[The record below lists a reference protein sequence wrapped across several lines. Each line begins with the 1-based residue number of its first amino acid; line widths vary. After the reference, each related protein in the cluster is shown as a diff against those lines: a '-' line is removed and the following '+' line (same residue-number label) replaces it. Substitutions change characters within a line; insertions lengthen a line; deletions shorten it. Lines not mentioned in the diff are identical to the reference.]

1 MTQAYWLQQ
10 IIENKG
16 TSITMTQTIS
26 VSEQLKSLDLPIE
39 RDQFLRT
46 MIRELAGTLQ
56 EIVGIEEAAGFLNV
70 VGYRTGQHVNDIYH
84 KAFQLSNLSR
94 EQVTAVLVD
103 WKRRIEGDF
112 FVIEES
118 DDKIVLGNRK
128 CPFAEQIE
136 GREAMCVMT
145 SNIFGA
151 IAADNLGYARVELQD
166 TIAKGASECRVVVYL
181 KPDESSDDFAGQ
193 EYFKA

>member
-1 MTQAYWLQQ
+1 MVTTSAIDSQ
-10 IIENKG
+10 IE
-16 TSITMTQTIS
+16 
-26 VSEQLKSLDLPIE
+26 SLDIPIE

-56 EIVGIEEAAGFLNV
+56 EVIGIEEAAGFLNV
-70 VGYRTGQHVNDIYH
+70 VGYRTGQHVN
-84 KAFQLSNLSR
+84 QLYQNALQLPNLSR

-103 WKRRIEGDF
+103 WKRRIQGDF
-112 FVIEES
+112 YIIEET
-118 DDKIVLGNRK
+118 DEKIVLGNRK
-128 CPFAEQIE
+128 CPFAEQVE

-151 IAADNLGYARVELQD
+151 VAADNLGYARVELQD
-166 TIAKGASECRVVVYL
+166 TIARGARECTVVIHL
-181 KPDESSDDFAGQ
+181 KPSEASDEFAGQ

>member
-1 MTQAYWLQQ
+1 MTQA
-10 IIENKG
+10 
-16 TSITMTQTIS
+16 TSI
-26 VSEQLKSLDLPIE
+26 SEQLESLELPIE

-56 EIVGIEEAAGFLNV
+56 DIVGIEEAAGFLNV
-70 VGYRTGQHVNDIYH
+70 VGYRAGQHVNDIYH
-84 KAFQLSNLSR
+84 NAFKLSNLSR

-103 WKRRIEGDF
+103 WKRRINGDF

-118 DDKIVLGNRK
+118 DEKIVLGNRK

-136 GREAMCVMT
+136 GREALCVMT

-151 IAADNLGYARVELQD
+151 IAADNLGYARVELQE
-166 TIAKGASECRVVVYL
+166 TIARGAQECRVVIYL
-181 KPDESSDDFAGQ
+181 QPNESFDEFTGQ
-193 EYFKA
+193 EYFKG

>member
-1 MTQAYWLQQ
+1 NA
-10 IIENKG
+10 
-16 TSITMTQTIS
+16 
-26 VSEQLKSLDLPIE
+26 
-39 RDQFLRT
+39 LR
-46 MIRELAGTLQ
+46 
-56 EIVGIEEAAGFLNV
+56 
-70 VGYRTGQHVNDIYH
+70 
-84 KAFQLSNLSR
+84 LSNLSR

-103 WKRRIEGDF
+103 WKRRIKGDF

-118 DDKIVLGNRK
+118 DEKIVLGNRK
-128 CPFAEQIE
+128 CPFAEQVE

-166 TIAKGASECRVVVYL
+166 TIARGATECKVVIYL
-181 KPDESSDDFAGQ
+181 KPDESSDDFVGQ

>member
-1 MTQAYWLQQ
+1 MLVLSKHPGNNTIMVHISSLDNQ
-10 IIENKG
+10 I
-16 TSITMTQTIS
+16 
-26 VSEQLKSLDLPIE
+26 KSLELPIE

-56 EIVGIEEAAGFLNV
+56 DVIGVEQAEGFLNV
-70 VGYRTGQHVNDIYH
+70 VGYRTGQHVNQLYQN
-84 KAFQLSNLSR
+84 ALQLSNLSR
-94 EQVTAVLVD
+94 EQVTAVLID
-103 WKRRIEGDF
+103 WKRRIQGDF
-112 FVIEES
+112 YVIEES
-118 DDKIVLGNRK
+118 DEKIVLGNRR
-128 CPFAEQIE
+128 CPFAEQVE

-166 TIAKGASECRVVVYL
+166 TIARGAQECKIVIYL
-181 KPDESSDDFAGQ
+181 KPSVVLDDFATQ

>member
-1 MTQAYWLQQ
+1 
-10 IIENKG
+10 
-16 TSITMTQTIS
+16 MTQTMS
-26 VSEQLKSLDLPIE
+26 VSDQIESLDLPIE

-84 KAFQLSNLSR
+84 NSLQLSNLSR

-103 WKRRIEGDF
+103 WKRRINGDF

-118 DDKIVLGNRK
+118 DEKILLGNRK

-166 TIAKGASECRVVVYL
+166 TIAKGASECKVVIYL
-181 KPDESSDDFAGQ
+181 QPDDSSDDFAGQ

>member
-1 MTQAYWLQQ
+1 MLALSK
-10 IIENKG
+10 NLG
-16 TSITMTQTIS
+16 NNTIMIHIS
-26 VSEQLKSLDLPIE
+26 SLDEQIESLELPIE

-56 EIVGIEEAAGFLNV
+56 DVVGIEQAEGFLNV
-70 VGYRTGQHVNDIYH
+70 VGYRTGQHVNQIYQN
-84 KAFQLSNLSR
+84 ALQLSNLSR
-94 EQVTAVLVD
+94 SQVTAVLVD
-103 WKRRIEGDF
+103 WKRRIQGDF
-112 FVIEES
+112 YVIEET
-118 DDKIVLGNRK
+118 DEKIVLGNRK
-128 CPFAEQIE
+128 CPFAEQVE

-166 TIAKGASECRVVVYL
+166 TIARGAQECKIVIYL
-181 KPDESSDDFAGQ
+181 KPSEVLDEFAAQ

>member
-1 MTQAYWLQQ
+1 MSQ
-10 IIENKG
+10 
-16 TSITMTQTIS
+16 TQTVI
-26 VSEQLKSLDLPIE
+26 EAIEAKDLPIE

-70 VGYRTGQHVNDIYH
+70 VGSRAGQHVNEIYLD
-84 KAFQLSNLSR
+84 ALQTSELSR
-94 EQVTAVLVD
+94 EQVAAVLVD
-103 WKRRIEGDF
+103 WKRRIKGDF
-112 FVIEES
+112 YIIEET
-118 DDKIVLGNRK
+118 DEKIVLGNRK

-145 SNIFGA
+145 SNIFGV
-151 IAADNLGYARVELQD
+151 IAADNLGYARVELED
-166 TIAKGASECRVVVYL
+166 TIAKGAHECRVVVHL
-181 KPDESSDDFAGQ
+181 KPDESSDEFAGQ

>member
-1 MTQAYWLQQ
+1 MVDTSSLDNQ
-10 IIENKG
+10 I
-16 TSITMTQTIS
+16 
-26 VSEQLKSLDLPIE
+26 KSLELPIE

-56 EIVGIEEAAGFLNV
+56 DVVGIEQAEGFLNV
-70 VGYRTGQHVNDIYH
+70 VGYRTGQHVNQIYQN
-84 KAFQLSNLSR
+84 ALQLSNLSR
-94 EQVTAVLVD
+94 EQVTVVLVD
-103 WKRRIEGDF
+103 WKRRIQGDF
-112 FVIEES
+112 YVIEET
-118 DDKIVLGNRK
+118 DEKIVLGNRK
-128 CPFAEQIE
+128 CPFAEQVE

-166 TIAKGASECRVVVYL
+166 TIARGAQECKIVIYL
-181 KPDESSDDFAGQ
+181 KPSEVLDEFTAQ

>member
-1 MTQAYWLQQ
+1 MTKTQA
-10 IIENKG
+10 ISEGIEAL
-16 TSITMTQTIS
+16 
-26 VSEQLKSLDLPIE
+26 ELPIE

-46 MIRELAGTLQ
+46 IIRELAGTLQ

-84 KAFQLSNLSR
+84 NALQMPQLSR
-94 EQVTAVLVD
+94 EQVAAVLVD
-103 WKRRIEGDF
+103 WKRRIKGEF
-112 FVIEES
+112 FIIEET
-118 DDKIVLGNRK
+118 DEKIVLGNRK

-151 IAADNLGYARVELQD
+151 IAADNLGYARVELED
-166 TIAKGASECRVVVYL
+166 TIARGASECRVIVHL
-181 KPDESSDDFAGQ
+181 KPDETSDDFAGQ

>member
-1 MTQAYWLQQ
+1 M
-10 IIENKG
+10 IS
-16 TSITMTQTIS
+16 TSSIDSQ
-26 VSEQLKSLDLPIE
+26 VESLALPIE

-56 EIVGIEEAAGFLNV
+56 DVIGIEEASGFLNI
-70 VGYRTGQHVNDIYH
+70 VGYRTGQHVNQLYQNGL
-84 KAFQLSNLSR
+84 QLSNLSR

-103 WKRRIEGDF
+103 WKRRIQGDF
-112 FVIEES
+112 YVIEET
-118 DDKIVLGNRK
+118 DEKIVLGNRK
-128 CPFAEQIE
+128 CPFAEQVE

-166 TIAKGASECRVVVYL
+166 TIARGAQECKIVIYL
-181 KPDESSDDFAGQ
+181 KPSETSDEFAGQ
-193 EYFKA
+193 EYFKS